1 MFNTPNHNVKPQ
13 PQPRAALYKNF
24 YRHHPHYYSYT
35 LPPVKSAL
43 TKLNLAPM
51 RPDSALRGFHT
62 RWFDTLRERAAM
74 ESEPLT
80 HAAKAVTAGDASI
93 SSGRGGFDKRALL
106 P

>member
-1 MFNTPNHNVKPQ
+1 
-13 PQPRAALYKNF
+13 
-24 YRHHPHYYSYT
+24 
-35 LPPVKSAL
+35 
-43 TKLNLAPM
+43 M